1 MELMQQ
7 SKLFDK
13 KKLSVILVMINFFTI
28 SSPSFSGHSC
38 TGLILTKL
46 GTKSDL
52 EFQMKDQTYISF

>member
-13 KKLSVILVMINFFTI
+13 KKLSVILVMINFFII
-28 SSPSFSGHSC
+28 SSPGFSGHSC